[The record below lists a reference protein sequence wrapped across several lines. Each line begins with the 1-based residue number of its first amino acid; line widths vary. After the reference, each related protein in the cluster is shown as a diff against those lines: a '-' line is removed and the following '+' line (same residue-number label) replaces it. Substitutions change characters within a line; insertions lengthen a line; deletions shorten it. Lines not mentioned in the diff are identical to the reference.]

1 MHPKLRSRAVV
12 LATLAVF
19 ALSCASTRL
28 PPISSAG
35 PQFEPLKDEVRLW
48 NEARAEEQKLL
59 AETPIYDDP
68 LLEDYLQGVVNRLTT
83 PGMAAN
89 PEVRYRVRVVED
101 PSLNAFAYPHG
112 SMYVH
117 TGLLARMENEDQLAT
132 VLGHEMTHVE
142 NRHTVRYR
150 RAARNKQIGF
160 SIAALTAAII
170 LAGEEGDA
178 WGEGRYGK
186 AARVGVL
193 GDILLTLGL
202 QLAFLAAV
210 NGYGRGLEEEAD
222 VGGFDK
228 MLAAGYDLRESPK
241 VYQALLEDHGDP
253 GNVEAFFFGSH
264 PKLEN
269 RIANAEERVA
279 ALPTAEL
286 AEPPAEPA
294 APDDDFSRRVRSVV
308 RDDARLNIEAG
319 RLKLAADELQRAKA
333 ALPDDPEVHYLIG
346 KLRLAQAE
354 AATDAGRRARLVD
367 QGRAAFE
374 RSRRLGLERPELDRE
389 LGLLAYRAE
398 DWAAACE
405 HFERYVDTAGDAE
418 DVSTIR
424 GYLLELQ
431 RDGHCLR

>member
-1 MHPKLRSRAVV
+1 MFPVLRSRAVV
-12 LATLAVF
+12 FSTLAVF
-19 ALSCASTRL
+19 ALSCASTHL

-35 PQFEPLKDEVRLW
+35 SQFEPFKDEVRLW
-48 NEARAEEQKLL
+48 DEARAEEQKLL
-59 AETPIYDDP
+59 AETPLYEDP
-68 LLEDYLQGVVNRLTT
+68 LLEDYLQGVVDGLTP

-89 PEVRYRVRVVED
+89 RQLRYRVRVVED

-142 NRHTVRYR
+142 NRHSLRYR
-150 RAARNKQIGF
+150 RSARNKQIGF
-160 SIAALTAAII
+160 SIAALAAAVV

-178 WGEGRYGK
+178 WGEGEWAR

-202 QLAFLAAV
+202 QLAFLASV

-222 VGGFDK
+222 VGGFNK

-253 GNVEAFFFGSH
+253 GKVEAFFFGSH
-264 PKLEN
+264 PKLAN
-269 RIANAEERVA
+269 RITNAEERVA
-279 ALPTAEL
+279 ALPAASLSAPPTA
-286 AEPPAEPA
+286 PA
-294 APDDDFSRRVRSVV
+294 APSDEFSRRIRSVV

-319 RLKLAADELQRAKA
+319 RLKLAADELARAKA
-333 ALPDDPEVHYLIG
+333 ALPEDPEVHFLIARL
-346 KLRLAQAE
+346 KLAQADASSD
-354 AATDAGRRARLVD
+354 AAKRTRLLE
-367 QGRAAFE
+367 GARAALE
-374 RSRRLGLERPELDRE
+374 KSRRLGLDRPELDRE
-389 LGLLAYRAE
+389 LGLMAYRAE

-405 HFERYVDTAGDAE
+405 HFARYVDKAGGAP

-431 RDGHCLR
+431 RDGHCRG

>member
-1 MHPKLRSRAVV
+1 MHPTLRSRAVV

-48 NEARAEEQKLL
+48 DEARAEEQKLL
-59 AETPIYDDP
+59 AETPVYDDP
-68 LLEDYLQGVVNRLTT
+68 LLEDYLQGVVNRLTP

-112 SMYVH
+112 SLYVH
-117 TGLLARMENEDQLAT
+117 TGLLARMDNEDQLAT

-160 SIAALTAAII
+160 SLAALTAAVI
-170 LAGEEGDA
+170 LAGEQGDA

-186 AARVGVL
+186 AARIGVL
-193 GDILLTLGL
+193 GDILVTLGL

-264 PKLEN
+264 PKLAN
-269 RIANAEERVA
+269 RIASSEARVA
-279 ALPTAEL
+279 ALPAASL
-286 AEPPAEPA
+286 AAPPTGPA
-294 APDDDFSRRVRSVV
+294 APDDEFSRRMRSVV

-319 RLKLAADELQRAKA
+319 RLKLAAAELQRAKA
-333 ALPDDPEVHYLIG
+333 ALPEDPEVHFLLG
-346 KLRLAQAE
+346 KLKLAQAD
-354 AATDAGRRARLVD
+354 AASDATRRSRLVEE
-367 QGRAAFE
+367 GRAALE
-374 RSRRLGLERPELDRE
+374 RSRRLGLDRPELDRE

-398 DWAAACE
+398 DWPAACE
-405 HFERYVDTAGDAE
+405 HFERYVETADDAV

-431 RDGHCLR
+431 RDGHCPR